1 MEWPPQSVTMVFY
14 WLVYTFVWG
23 LLGIGLVVL
32 GFKIFD
38 WLTPRL
44 DIQLELS
51 KNHNMAVAIVCAS
64 IILGLSLIVAAV
76 IHG

>member
-1 MEWPPQSVTMVFY
+1 MEWPPKTIEMVVY

-44 DIQLELS
+44 DIQRELAE
-51 KNHNMAVAIVCAS
+51 KHNIAVAIVCAA
-64 IILGLSLIVAAV
+64 ILLGLSLIVAAV
-76 IHG
+76 VHG

>member
-1 MEWPPQSVTMVFY
+1 MEWPPRSLEMVLY
-14 WLVYTFVWG
+14 WFLYTAAYG

-38 WLTPRL
+38 WLTPRI
-44 DIQLELS
+44 DIQKELGE
-51 KNHNMAVAIVCAS
+51 KHNVAVAILCAA
-64 IILGLSLIVAAV
+64 IILGISLMVAAV